1 MVGTQEHLVIIH
13 ATHPEQGQPASLE
26 FLPPEFSAVMNGAKV
41 RQTTNPG
48 CPIPSEP
55 IPCHLTGPSFL
66 RRESLTLLS
75 FLIPRTPS
83 RPQAIPWSWN
93 PNLVTWPS
101 VGPLLLSFRSTSP
114 SCCPR

>member
-41 RQTTNPG
+41 RQTTNSG
-48 CPIPSEP
+48 CTVPSEP

-66 RRESLTLLS
+66 RRESLTE
-75 FLIPRTPS
+75 FPDP
-83 RPQAIPWSWN
+83 
-93 PNLVTWPS
+93 
-101 VGPLLLSFRSTSP
+101 
-114 SCCPR
+114 